1 MLDEAERR
9 LCRLFTAC
17 VVGRWDE
24 VERERRSWSGPLD
37 RGLREAVFMVHLFAG
52 MPRQVEAYEV
62 LDRAGGL
69 GPLEPDEAT
78 GEGDQV
84 ERGRALFGLIY
95 GQNQAAVEARLHG
108 FHPDFGRFILGHA
121 YGRVLAR
128 PGLTPRQRELL
139 AVGALA
145 ALGQERQLASHAR
158 GAVHA
163 GASKDEVEAA
173 LAEVEGLIEPER
185 YQRGLQVVLRFAK
198 AKGPAD
204 ES

>member
-1 MLDEAERR
+1 VLDVAERQ

-17 VVGRWDE
+17 VLGRWDE
-24 VERERRSWSGPLD
+24 VERERRALVAPPD
-37 RGLREAVFMVHLFAG
+37 RAFREVVLMVHLFAG

-62 LDRAGGL
+62 LDRAGGM
-69 GPLEPDEAT
+69 GTLEPGEAT

-84 ERGRALFGLIY
+84 ERGRTLFGLIY
-95 GQNQAAVEARLHG
+95 GENRAAVEARLYG

-128 PGLTPRQRELL
+128 EGLTPRLRELL

-145 ALGQERQLASHAR
+145 AMGQERQLASHAR

-173 LAEVEGLIEPER
+173 LAEVQALIEPER
-185 YQRGLQVVLRFAK
+185 YQRGLQVVLRFAR
-198 AKGPAD
+198 AKGQA
-204 ES
+204 EE